1 MTWLNRI
8 SSFIARYKGLP
19 VFVAVALVLLNFVL
33 QFWDLGWVT
42 DLNVFLHLGVAVG
55 LIGLLLGEALG

>member
-1 MTWLNRI
+1 MIWLNRI

-19 VFVAVALVLLNFVL
+19 VFLAVGLVLLNFVL

-42 DLNVFLHLGVAVG
+42 DLNVFLHLGVIVG
-55 LIGLLLGEALG
+55 LVGLLLGEALG